1 MSNTPYD
8 SGAPPQEPSPN
19 QPSRELTREEIAT
32 LPVQALL
39 VRAGILSIEQ
49 LSEALSE
56 NLSTGRPVE
65 DIAVAR
71 GWVPAEEVARFYA
84 AKQAL
89 TQAPTNLQPP
99 APPEQP
105 QVAPAPAQ
113 QAAPPP
119 PEFPLAPP
127 PQPVTPAPPPPL
139 QVAPPP
145 PPPPAPLSIAPE
157 PSEEP
162 RLPIVQTAHAAG
174 DASVGVFLNLAD
186 GERLWVGRFASVE
199 DGERRAEEIIDALMR
214 PEPGVWPRFGNRLVR
229 PGSVVAVE
237 VSRRREE

>member
-19 QPSRELTREEIAT
+19 QPGRELTREEIAT

-71 GWVPAEEVARFYA
+71 GWVPAEEVARFHA

-89 TQAPTNLQPP
+89 TQAPTNVQ
-99 APPEQP
+99 APPEQHP
-105 QVAPAPAQ
+105 V
-113 QAAPPP
+113 APPP
-119 PEFPLAPP
+119 VQPPAEPEFPLAPP

-145 PPPPAPLSIAPE
+145 PPAAPLSIAPE
-157 PSEEP
+157 PRDEARP
-162 RLPIVQTAHAAG
+162 PIVQTAHSAG

-199 DGERRAEEIIDALMR
+199 DGERHAEEIIDALMR